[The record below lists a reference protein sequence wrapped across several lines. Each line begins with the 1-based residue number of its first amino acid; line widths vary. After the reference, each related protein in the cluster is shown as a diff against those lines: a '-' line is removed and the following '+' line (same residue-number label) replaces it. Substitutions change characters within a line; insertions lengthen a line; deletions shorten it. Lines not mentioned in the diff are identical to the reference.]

1 MTVSANIKP
10 PNTTAIRKQLRSSIE
25 LALGRDLD
33 SAFLYGSRAR
43 GDAGPDSDWD
53 VLVMLHDNADW
64 LKARAK
70 MRRLI
75 GKIAEDTNERV
86 SILPLR
92 WTDANEHAGLLAN
105 VAREGRPL

>member
-1 MTVSANIKP
+1 MTANANIKSRD
-10 PNTTAIRKQLRSSIE
+10 TADICKRLRSSIE

-53 VLVMLHDNADW
+53 VLVMLHDDADW
-64 LKARAK
+64 LKAREK
-70 MRRLI
+70 MRHLT

-86 SILPLR
+86 SIFPLR
-92 WTDANEHAGLLAN
+92 WMDANEHAGLLAN
-105 VAREGRPL
+105 VAHEGLSL